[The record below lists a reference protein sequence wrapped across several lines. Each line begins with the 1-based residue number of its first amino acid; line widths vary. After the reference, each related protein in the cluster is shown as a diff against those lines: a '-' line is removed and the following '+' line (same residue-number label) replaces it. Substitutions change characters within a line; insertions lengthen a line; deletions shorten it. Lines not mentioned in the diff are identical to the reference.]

1 MTPDA
6 ADTSTGA
13 IDAIPLEDFIHTV
26 EALTLDER
34 RVIVDQA
41 IVLLDDVFVHLPLKQ
56 AMHAVAPIQA
66 LKLIRYR
73 LPNMDDRQFHTAML
87 SVFIGLRDLHTN
99 YLLPDPY
106 RGKLAFVPFLIE
118 EFFEG
123 DQRQF
128 LVSKLYDTPPDASF
142 APGVIVTHW
151 NGIPIERAVEVNG
164 GRNAGSNQF
173 ARYARGLEGMTI
185 RPLTM
190 SLPPDEAWVDVR
202 YLVGDQAH
210 ETRFVWQVTPPPPS
224 AVGNALESD
233 DALVQSSI
241 GIDLQTE
248 IVRRTKKVLFAR
260 EAMEVERAMQAYRVE
275 KGEGDH
281 GDPATTSVF
290 PDVFRFKTVTTNHG
304 GFGYIR
310 IFTFNVD
317 NADAFV
323 TEFVRIAD
331 LLPQNGLILDV
342 RGNGGGL
349 ITAGEKLLQ
358 VLTPKTIE
366 PERLHFINTPLTLAL
381 CQNIPWLD
389 QWVASIDR
397 SIETGSV
404 YSQGFP
410 LEPQAAYN
418 EIGQAYHGPV
428 LLVIDALCYSTT
440 DIFAA
445 GFQDHEI
452 GKILGTT
459 GNTGAGGANV
469 WTHNLLRQLL
479 PPGSPVQTVPKNAAF
494 RVAIRRTT
502 RVGERVGMPLEDL
515 GVEPDFQHR
524 LTKDDLLNQNKD
536 LIEHAAEILDTL

>member
-6 ADTSTGA
+6 ADTSIGA
-13 IDAIPLEDFIHTV
+13 IDAVPLEDFLQTV

-34 RVIVDQA
+34 RVVVDQA
-41 IVLLDDVFVHLPLKQ
+41 LVLLDDAFVHLTLKQ
-56 AMHAVAPIQA
+56 AMHAVAPVQA
-66 LKLIRYR
+66 LKLIRHR
-73 LPNMDDRQFHTAML
+73 LPTMDDRQFHTAML

-106 RGKLAFVPFLIE
+106 RGKLAFIPFLIE

-142 APGVIVTHW
+142 APGVVVTHW
-151 NGIPIERAVEVNG
+151 NGVPIERAVEVNG
-164 GRNAGSNQF
+164 ERNAGSNEF

-185 RPLTM
+185 RPLTL
-190 SLPPDEAWVDVR
+190 SLPPDEAWVNVR
-202 YLVGDQAH
+202 YVAGDQEH

-224 AVGNALESD
+224 AVGNALESE
-233 DALVQSSI
+233 DAHVQSSI

-248 IVRRTKKVLFAR
+248 IVRRTKKLLFAR
-260 EAMEVERAMQAYRVE
+260 EAMEIERAVQAYRGT
-275 KGEGDH
+275 KGESDH
-281 GDPATTSVF
+281 ADSTTTSIF
-290 PDVFRFKTVTTNHG
+290 PDAFRFQTVTTSHG
-304 GFGYIR
+304 DFGYIR
-310 IFTFNVD
+310 IFTFNVN

-323 TEFVRIAD
+323 AEFVRIAG

-358 VLTPKTIE
+358 VLTPKTIQ
-366 PERLHFINTPLTLAL
+366 PERLHFINTPLTLTL
-381 CQNIPWLD
+381 CKTVPWLD
-389 QWVASIDR
+389 RWVRSIER
-397 SIETGSV
+397 SIETGAI

-410 LEPQAAYN
+410 LEDPSAYN
-418 EIGQAYHGPV
+418 QVGQTYTGPV
-428 LLVIDALCYSTT
+428 ILIIDALCYSTT

-445 GFQDHEI
+445 GFQDHKI
-452 GKILGTT
+452 GPILGTS

-469 WTHNLLRQLL
+469 WTHNLLHQLL
-479 PPGSPVQTVPKNAAF
+479 GAGSPIQSLPKNAAF

-502 RVGERVGMPLEDL
+502 RVGELVGMPLEDL
-515 GVEPDFQHR
+515 GVEPDEVHKT
-524 LTKDDLLNQNKD
+524 TKDDLLHHNKN
-536 LIEHAAEILDTL
+536 LIERAAGILDAL